1 MYPTLDLVASFGLN
15 GISGDAQAVGFP
27 PSVNPFGG
35 NFGGAQER
43 TFSGDFST
51 WEGGLFFKYP
61 LGNREAKSRLA
72 VTRLETAQLLMDI
85 KDLEKTIVL
94 EVREA
99 ARLIN
104 TNKKRVQA
112 ARVAR
117 KLAEEKLSAEEKKFE
132 VGLSTS
138 FNVLEF
144 QTDLATEQSKELQAI
159 VDFNKAK
166 IKLRKVQATTLEKYD
181 IRMTSDSGP

>member
-1 MYPTLDLVASFGLN
+1 MN
-15 GISGDAQAVGFP
+15 I
-27 PSVNPFGG
+27 
-35 NFGGAQER
+35 R
-43 TFSGDFST
+43 
-51 WEGGLFFKYP
+51 
-61 LGNREAKSRLA
+61 
-72 VTRLETAQLLMDI
+72 
-85 KDLEKTIVL
+85 DLEKTIVL

-117 KLAEEKLSAEEKKFE
+117 KLAEEKLTAEEKKFE

-144 QTDLATEQSKELQAI
+144 QTDLAEEQSKELQAI
-159 VDFNKAK
+159 VDFNKSK
-166 IKLRKVQATTLEKYD
+166 IKLRKVMAITLEEYN
-181 IRMTSDSGP
+181 IRMASDSSP